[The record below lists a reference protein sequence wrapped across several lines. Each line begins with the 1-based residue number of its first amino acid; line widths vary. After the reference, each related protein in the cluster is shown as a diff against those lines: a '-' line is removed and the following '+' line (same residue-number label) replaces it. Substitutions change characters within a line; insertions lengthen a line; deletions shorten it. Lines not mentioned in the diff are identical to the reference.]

1 MGQPTQYT
9 DTEQHDFH
17 RIEDLHLLNVLHR
30 NRTPVALLL
39 LPLPLFLLLLSLVVG
54 IFPMVVRL
62 LITRDLCWIDATFY
76 C

>member
-39 LPLPLFLLLLSLVVG
+39 LLPLPFLLSSLVVG
-54 IFPMVVRL
+54 IFSVVVRL
-62 LITRDLCWIDATFY
+62 LITRDLYWIDAALY

>member
-17 RIEDLHLLNVLHR
+17 RIEDLQLLNVLYR

-39 LPLPLFLLLLSLVVG
+39 LPLPLLSLVVW
-54 IFPMVVRL
+54 IFSIVVRL
-62 LITRDLCWIDATFY
+62 LIPRELCWIAAALY